1 MEINDLI
8 FKELIKR
15 GYALEGNTRVW
26 NIADSKLRYLTPE
39 QAQAYLDLEGSNEYR
54 KLVGTEF
61 ELIENNM
68 KEIIKELGNGS
79 FNIVD
84 LGCGDGNKAAHII
97 EHLRKKS
104 KIRYCP
110 IDISGYMVHKA
121 VETVSKMNIGEIID
135 TQWNISDFENLEN
148 ITSLLIRGNY
158 KKNLFLLL
166 GSTLGN
172 FEINDILYQI
182 RSSMRTDDVLVIVS
196 GIESKKWEAW
206 VRDLAAGKK
215 PKNNEFFIH
224 LPLQL
229 GLGETNI
236 EFGARLRHSRVE
248 YYYTIK
254 QDKLIEFQQRKV
266 QFYAGDQIVVAVA
279 YKHNKETTRSILNTY
294 FDKVTIRLSKD
305 KSKFLAICKK

>member
-1 MEINDLI
+1 MFLFAMEINDLI

-68 KEIIKELGNGS
+68 KEIIKELGDGS

-121 VETVSKMNIGEIID
+121 VGTVSKMNVGEIID
-135 TQWNISDFENLEN
+135 QAIAYANINRVTVNTIGIGTIGGGQITEDITLVGHRVVHGGEFTKPLKITSENLQELEKISHLAPLHNPYNISAIKVCLN
-148 ITSLLIRGNY
+148 I
-158 KKNLFLLL
+158 F
-166 GSTLGN
+166 
-172 FEINDILYQI
+172 
-182 RSSMRTDDVLVIVS
+182 
-196 GIESKKWEAW
+196 
-206 VRDLAAGKK
+206 
-215 PKNNEFFIH
+215 
-224 LPLQL
+224 
-229 GLGETNI
+229 
-236 EFGARLRHSRVE
+236 
-248 YYYTIK
+248 
-254 QDKLIEFQQRKV
+254 
-266 QFYAGDQIVVAVA
+266 
-279 YKHNKETTRSILNTY
+279 
-294 FDKVTIRLSKD
+294 
-305 KSKFLAICKK
+305 KSPI